1 MNRFAKADG
10 QRKGK
15 SKMNNFD
22 RFLKITKW
30 AQRRYYGKEEN
41 RGLVLDRG
49 GVASKYQKIE
59 DMAFDKLLKS
69 HGRVFVGNQTTNP
82 AETGEKEK
90 YHELRNLR
98 NNLTRT

>member
-1 MNRFAKADG
+1 MNLYVKVDG
-10 QRKGK
+10 QKARKGK
-15 SKMNNFD
+15 KMNNFD

-69 HGRVFVGNQTTNP
+69 HGRVFVGN
-82 AETGEKEK
+82 
-90 YHELRNLR
+90 
-98 NNLTRT
+98 

>member
-1 MNRFAKADG
+1 VATPGSRVSRPIPAHVLGANHPAGMNLYVKVDG
-10 QRKGK
+10 QKARKGK
-15 SKMNNFD
+15 KMNNFD

-69 HGRVFVGNQTTNP
+69 HGRVFVGN
-82 AETGEKEK
+82 
-90 YHELRNLR
+90 
-98 NNLTRT
+98 

>member
-1 MNRFAKADG
+1 MNHYGRLDG

-15 SKMNNFD
+15 KMNNFD

-69 HGRVFVGNQTTNP
+69 HGRVFVGN
-82 AETGEKEK
+82 
-90 YHELRNLR
+90 
-98 NNLTRT
+98 